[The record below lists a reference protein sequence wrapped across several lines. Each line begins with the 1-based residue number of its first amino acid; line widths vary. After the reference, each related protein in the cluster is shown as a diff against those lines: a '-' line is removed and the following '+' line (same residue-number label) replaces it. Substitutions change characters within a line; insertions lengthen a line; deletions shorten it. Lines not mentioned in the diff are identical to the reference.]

1 MNGQENRGVI
11 EVGQLAKIWRL
22 HLREGMPIKEISR
35 TLGLSRTTVKRWLRA
50 GDMKVPAYPKR
61 SSPSKLDAYKDVRG
75 GGGIRKMRFAVEGRG
90 KSGGV
95 RVIY

>member
-11 EVGQLAKIWRL
+11 EVGQLAKIRRL

-35 TLGLSRTTVKRWLRA
+35 TLGLSRNTVKRWLRA

-61 SSPSKLDAYKDVRG
+61 SSPSKFDAYKDVRG
-75 GGGIRKMRFAVEGRG
+75 GAGFAKCDSPLKGAARAVAFE
-90 KSGGV
+90 
-95 RVIY
+95 